1 METSV
6 RDNQHMAGGLDEPSG
21 ARSQSVSG
29 EGALEGTVS
38 WYAQGQGAVVVARG
52 AFDMD
57 DIELVSDALES
68 AAREHSPVVLDAEGI
83 TFAGSTF
90 LTLLLRANSQTC
102 LRVAAPS
109 QELLQILE
117 MTGALTLLDVHPT
130 VTDALA
136 PHRPA

>member
-1 METSV
+1 M
-6 RDNQHMAGGLDEPSG
+6 
-21 ARSQSVSG
+21 
-29 EGALEGTVS
+29 
-38 WYAQGQGAVVVARG
+38 VARG

-109 QELLQILE
+109 RELLQIL
-117 MTGALTLLDVHPT
+117 TGALTLLDVHPT

-136 PHRPA
+136 PDRPA

>member
-1 METSV
+1 
-6 RDNQHMAGGLDEPSG
+6 MAGGLDEPSG
-21 ARSQSVSG
+21 ARSQFVSG

-38 WYAQGQGAVVVARG
+38 WYAQGQGAVVVACG

-90 LTLLLRANSQTC
+90 LTLLLRANSQTP

-117 MTGALTLLDVHPT
+117 MTGAITLLDVRAT

-136 PHRPA
+136 PDRSA